1 MVTDMKIEKITYSS
15 LNSWAAQ
22 YLIDRIEKQPAYYPY
37 ISLRQLIQRSKEKI
51 KLDPNTQYKQVTI
64 RTNFMGASLR
74 SIKLGTEIK
83 TKTQYVIQEGQLL
96 VSKID
101 ARNGACAIVPS
112 ELAGAIV
119 TTNFWAFYV
128 DESVVRSNYILAFLS
143 TKSFLDFA
151 EKTSNGSTGRHYL
164 QENIFLDFSIPLP
177 SLNEQDSI
185 LKQYY
190 DIIDKWKTNKT
201 QISLQKRNIWYYVQ
215 KKIGIENHIFK
226 YRDFCSEP
234 IVYHFSDMQSWNV
247 NDMNFFQKFNSYLYP
262 TSTLTEQMSN
272 IKLLQKGKN
281 PKYLSHSPSKIINQ
295 KCVREGYVDIQFAK
309 GVDPEW
315 VSKYP
320 EKILTKKGDILICS
334 TGNGTIGRAALIDSD
349 CEGLLYDS
357 HVILLRLDEK
367 LISPIFLCYLI
378 NSTYVQEQVDY
389 LKTARTTNQ
398 TELGITNLLK
408 IKIPLPPIKKQNL
421 LTIKIKKTNSNFVE
435 YSFAEQIMQAAQLLE
450 TLLYKQICK

>member
-101 ARNGACAIVPS
+101 ARNGACAIVPN

-215 KKIGIENHIFK
+215 KK
-226 YRDFCSEP
+226 
-234 IVYHFSDMQSWNV
+234 
-247 NDMNFFQKFNSYLYP
+247 
-262 TSTLTEQMSN
+262 
-272 IKLLQKGKN
+272 
-281 PKYLSHSPSKIINQ
+281 
-295 KCVREGYVDIQFAK
+295 
-309 GVDPEW
+309 
-315 VSKYP
+315 
-320 EKILTKKGDILICS
+320 
-334 TGNGTIGRAALIDSD
+334 
-349 CEGLLYDS
+349 
-357 HVILLRLDEK
+357 
-367 LISPIFLCYLI
+367 
-378 NSTYVQEQVDY
+378 
-389 LKTARTTNQ
+389 
-398 TELGITNLLK
+398 
-408 IKIPLPPIKKQNL
+408 
-421 LTIKIKKTNSNFVE
+421 
-435 YSFAEQIMQAAQLLE
+435 
-450 TLLYKQICK
+450 